1 MTMHQ
6 NLGDRWPSGM
16 PGMTEPD
23 RRQPA
28 ETIIALHCSGADG
41 SQWKKLAAAAGQD
54 IEVIT
59 PGLMGSAERPRWTG
73 ERKFSLLDEARPIA
87 DLIDS
92 LPEPV
97 HLLGHSYGGGVA
109 LKVASLRPQR
119 IRSLAL
125 YEPSAFSLLHQAGDR
140 HARALDEIEM
150 LASRVGASLCN
161 GSYAEGA
168 GAFVNYWKGEGAW
181 DSLRADVRER
191 LINWLP
197 NASLHFHALI
207 QDGTSLG
214 RYRQMDFPV
223 LLMQGEHARAPSR
236 MIIGLL
242 EGTFPAATAAEIRGA
257 GHMGPVTHA
266 DAVNS
271 LTIRH
276 VELASRPVAV
286 IDPLASAA

>member
-6 NLGDRWPSGM
+6 NLGDRWPSDM

-23 RRQPA
+23 RKEPA
-28 ETIIALHCSGADG
+28 ETIIALHCSGADA
-41 SQWKKLAAAAGQD
+41 SQWRKLAAAAGQE

-73 ERKFSLLDEARPIA
+73 ERKFSLLDEARPIV

-109 LKVASLRPQR
+109 LKVASLRPKR

-125 YEPSAFSLLHQAGDR
+125 YEPSAFSLLR
-140 HARALDEIEM
+140 HASERQAQALDEIEM
-150 LASRVGASLCN
+150 LASSVGASLCN

-168 GAFVNYWKGEGAW
+168 GAFVNYWNGEAAW
-181 DSLRADVRER
+181 ESLRADVRER

-207 QDGTSLG
+207 HDNACLDK
-214 RYRQMDFPV
+214 YRLMDFPV
-223 LLMQGEHARAPSR
+223 LLMQGGNARTPSR
-236 MIIGLL
+236 MIVELL
-242 EGTFPAATAAEIRGA
+242 KDAFPAATTAEIRGA

-266 DAVNS
+266 DDVNR
-271 LTIRH
+271 LMIRH
-276 VELASRPVAV
+276 VDLASRPVAV
-286 IDPLASAA
+286 VDTLASAA